1 MKKNVLSAVLC
12 ALSLCAAAQ
21 EKTERLDSVV
31 VSASRAGSNTPVSY
45 ENVGKEALR
54 QANPMHSLPMALNLL
69 PSVVTY
75 NEGGTGL
82 GNSAMTIRG
91 SKGSQ
96 INVTLNGITLND
108 AESQEVF
115 WVNIPSLSSL
125 ISSVQVQRGL
135 GTSANGAGA
144 FGASINMNTAFVSPE
159 PWVSAD
165 ISGGS
170 YNTFITTV
178 SGSTGRSRKG
188 WYGTAAYSHGSTD
201 GYIRNAFVRSHSAF
215 VTLGWLGR
223 RNSVRFTWLMGTQR
237 SGITWDGIELEQYY
251 KDRRYNGAGEY
262 YDEKGNVYYYDNQT
276 DNYTQHHL
284 QANYTHSFTQGLYLT
299 VTANYT
305 YGNGYDEYY
314 KVNKKL
320 VNYGFPKELGRSDLI
335 YQKRMENS
343 LLVGQ
348 AQVKYT
354 RGRWNASAGVSES
367 GYLGIHNGKVLW
379 AKQLGADYPYAQLN
393 WYDNSALKLDF
404 SVFARAEYKPLD
416 WLTAYADL
424 QYRGLDYR
432 LEGTDDDWLEY
443 GGAEADKLSYKRDWN
458 FFNPRA
464 GVTAAW
470 GWHKLYA
477 SVALGHRE
485 PGRGDIKDNVKGEA
499 SPISPERML
508 DVEAGYAFASGRFSA
523 SANLYFM
530 EYWDMLLETG
540 RLSSSGYAI
549 KENVPRAWRR
559 GVELCAGW
567 EPLRWLRLDGN
578 ATLSM
583 NQIADYTS
591 YIPYSDYSGTHAVHY
606 GKTTMLMSPSLIGMA
621 RLTLR
626 PWKGGQVALDAKY
639 VGKQF
644 LDNSMRSE
652 MAIPAY
658 WVANLS
664 VGHTFT
670 WGGGKQLGITAY
682 VNNLFNRIYYASGWR
697 WESYDPST
705 GQVYTGIGVYPQAPC
720 NFMVKLSLSL

>member
-12 ALSLCAAAQ
+12 ALSICAAAQ

-45 ENVGKEALR
+45 ENVGKEALK

-223 RNSVRFTWLMGTQR
+223 RNSVRLTWLMGKQR

-276 DNYTQHHL
+276 DNYLQHHL

-670 WGGGKQLGITAY
+670 WVGGKQLGITAY

>member
-1 MKKNVLSAVLC
+1 MKKSVLSAVLC

-21 EKTERLDSVV
+21 EKAERLDSVV
-31 VSASRAGSNTPVSY
+31 VSASRAGRNTPVSY

-54 QANPMHSLPMALNLL
+54 QANPMHSLPMALELL

-165 ISGGS
+165 ISAGS

-201 GYIRNAFVRSHSAF
+201 GYIRNAFVRSQSAF

-223 RNSVRFTWLMGTQR
+223 RNSVRLTWLMGRQR
-237 SGITWDGIELEQYY
+237 SGITWDGISLEQYR

-262 YDEKGNVYYYDNQT
+262 YDGQGNVYYYDNQT
-276 DNYTQHHL
+276 DNYVQHHL
-284 QANYTHSFTQGLYLT
+284 QANYTHAFTTGLYLT

-314 KVNKKL
+314 KVNRKL
-320 VNYGFPKELGRSDLI
+320 VNYGFPQEQGRSDII

-348 AQVKYT
+348 AQVKYA
-354 RGRWNASAGVSES
+354 RGKWNASAGLSES
-367 GYLGIHNGKVLW
+367 AYLGFHNGKVLW
-379 AKQLGADYPYAQLN
+379 AKQLGADYPYGQLD
-393 WYDNSALKLDF
+393 WYGNSALKLDF
-404 SVFARAEYKPLD
+404 SVFARAEYRPLD

-424 QYRGLDYR
+424 QFRGLDYR

-443 GGAEADKLSYKRDWN
+443 GGAEADRLSYQRDWN

-470 GWHKLYA
+470 GRHKLYA
-477 SVALGHRE
+477 SAALGHRE

-499 SPISPERML
+499 SPIGPERML
-508 DVEAGYAFASGRFSA
+508 DLEAGYAFSSGRLSA
-523 SANLYFM
+523 SANLYLM

-559 GVELCAGW
+559 GVELSAAW

-578 ATLSM
+578 ATLSL
-583 NQIADYTS
+583 NRIADYTS
-591 YIPYSDYSGTHAVHY
+591 YIPYADYSGTHAVHY
-606 GKTTMLMSPSLIGMA
+606 GRTTMLLSPSLVGMA
-621 RLTLR
+621 RLTLQ
-626 PWKGGQVALDAKY
+626 PWKGGQLALDTKY

-644 LDNSMRSE
+644 LDNSMRDE

-658 WVANLS
+658 WVAHLL

-670 WGGGKQLGITAY
+670 WKGRQLGITAY
-682 VNNLFNRIYYASGWR
+682 VNNLFNRLYFASGWR
-697 WESYDPST
+697 WESFDPSS
-705 GQVYTGIGVYPQAPC
+705 GQIETGIGVYPQAPC